1 MRKIIVALSA
11 FGLVVGTASPLA
23 AAPCR
28 DGKGKFVKCPT
39 RTAPAKPTRCRDTA
53 GKFAKC
59 QRGGAK
65 RA

>member
-1 MRKIIVALSA
+1 MGKIIVALSA
-11 FGLVVGTASPLA
+11 FGLVVGTASPVA

-28 DGKGKFVKCPT
+28 DGKGKFIKCPT
-39 RTAPAKPTRCRDTA
+39 KAAPPKSTRCRDTA

-59 QRGGAK
+59 GIGEAK